1 LSSNREV
8 WENVSEARTERV
20 ELVGDRWIF
29 PLNIDENSHFNGEL
43 KMIGIILAQLF
54 LDTGIIQQF
63 TLVNGQVS
71 HLVLFAKQINGDLN
85 Y

>member
-1 LSSNREV
+1 
-8 WENVSEARTERV
+8 
-20 ELVGDRWIF
+20 
-29 PLNIDENSHFNGEL
+29 
-43 KMIGIILAQLF
+43 MIGIILAYQLF

-71 HLVLFAKQINGDLN
+71 HLVLFAKQVNGDLN

>member
-1 LSSNREV
+1 M
-8 WENVSEARTERV
+8 
-20 ELVGDRWIF
+20 IF

-43 KMIGIILAQLF
+43 KMIGIILAYQLF

-71 HLVLFAKQINGDLN
+71 HLVLFAKQVNGDLN